1 MDEKL
6 THVLEGFFS
15 KYKIAKYSKGEIIAR
30 PGEKLDFVGFIK
42 SGYVR
47 VYMLNDKGQEVTMQF
62 FKPMLYFTTIMAM
75 TGVEN
80 RYYFEAVSTVEMYVC
95 PKDEAVEYFKKDVE
109 AGTGLIKSIMS
120 AFLDLT
126 DQIGYLL
133 SGAAYNKIAA
143 ILVSLT
149 SSNRSSSGKIDFGIT
164 HKMLASLTGLTRE
177 TVTLQMIK
185 LDKAKIIQN
194 KSKKVIILNEER
206 LKKIATGGTL

>member
-6 THVLEGFFS
+6 VQVLEKFFS
-15 KYKIAKYSKGEIIAR
+15 KYKTVKYGRGEMVAK
-30 PGEKLDFVGFIK
+30 PGENLDFVGFIK

-47 VYMLNDKGQEVTMQF
+47 VYTLNDNGQEVTMQF
-62 FKPMLYFTTIMAM
+62 FKPVLYFTTIMAM
-75 TGVEN
+75 TGIEN
-80 RYYFEAVSTVEMYVC
+80 RYYFEAVSPVEMYVC
-95 PKDEAVEYFKKDVE
+95 PKNEAMEYFKKDLEV
-109 AGTGLIKSIMS
+109 GTELMKSIMS

-133 SGAAYNKIAA
+133 SGTAYNKIAA
-143 ILVSLT
+143 TLISLT
-149 SSNRSSSGKIDFGIT
+149 NNKNNSGKINFGIT

-185 LDKAKIIQN
+185 LDRAKIIQN
-194 KSKKVIILNEER
+194 KSKTVEILDEER

>member
-6 THVLEGFFS
+6 TRVLEEFFS
-15 KYKIAKYSKGEIIAR
+15 KYKIAKYNKGEIIAK

-62 FKPMLYFTTIMAM
+62 FKPILYFTTIMAM
-75 TGVEN
+75 TEVEN
-80 RYYFEAVSTVEMYVC
+80 RYYFEAVSPVEMYVC
-95 PKDEAVEYFKKDVE
+95 PKDEAVEYFKKDIE
-109 AGTGLIKSIMS
+109 AGTGLIKSIMT
-120 AFLDLT
+120 AFLALT

-133 SGAAYNKIAA
+133 SGTAYNKIAA

-149 SSNRSSSGKIDFGIT
+149 STRNSGGKIDFGIT

-194 KSKKVIILNEER
+194 KSKKVIILDEER
-206 LKKIATGGTL
+206 LRKIATGGTL